1 VSDAL
6 LPASFADRGPPAIGP
21 PLESGVIG
29 ADLVALVASAIA
41 LGTLGRFGLRASRD
55 ACESEEQ
62 KRWREFE
69 HAFRRHVAET
79 SGEREP

>member
-1 VSDAL
+1 
-6 LPASFADRGPPAIGP
+6 
-21 PLESGVIG
+21 VIG
-29 ADLVALVASAIA
+29 ADLVALAASAIA
-41 LGTLGRFGLRASRD
+41 LSTLGRFGLRADRD

-79 SGEREP
+79 SGEREQ